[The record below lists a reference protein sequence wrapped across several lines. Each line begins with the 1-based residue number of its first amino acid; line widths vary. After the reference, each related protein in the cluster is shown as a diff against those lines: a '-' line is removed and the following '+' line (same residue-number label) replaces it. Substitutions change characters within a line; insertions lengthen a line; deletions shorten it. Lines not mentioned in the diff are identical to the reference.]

1 MVAIAGKLL
10 GAYGGAQ
17 LVGIR
22 GRNAGVMATL
32 MNTRGL
38 TELVILGV
46 GLQLHILNKPLYS
59 LMVIMALVS
68 TAMSGPLLKAIAAE
82 GHLGVPVT
90 TAPGSTVGRS
100 VC

>member
-59 LMVIMALVS
+59 LMVIMALV
-68 TAMSGPLLKAIAAE
+68 TAAMSGPL
-82 GHLGVPVT
+82 
-90 TAPGSTVGRS
+90 
-100 VC
+100 